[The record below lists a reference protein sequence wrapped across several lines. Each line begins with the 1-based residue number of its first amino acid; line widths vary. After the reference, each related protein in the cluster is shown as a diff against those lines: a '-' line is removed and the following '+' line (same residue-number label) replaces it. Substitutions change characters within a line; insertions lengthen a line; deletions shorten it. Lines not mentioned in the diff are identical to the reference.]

1 MQDGLEGGNLRM
13 KSQGI
18 NDLIRP
24 YAIPGNDIVAWADPI
39 NFLPSFHKLRDLI
52 NSLIIFH

>member
-13 KSQGI
+13 KSRGI

-24 YAIPGNDIVAWADPI
+24 YCANPGNNIVAWIDPI
-39 NFLPSFHKLRDLI
+39 NCIAKFS
-52 NSLIIFH
+52 

>member
-18 NDLIRP
+18 NDLIPP

-39 NFLPSFHKLRDLI
+39 NFIGKFS
-52 NSLIIFH
+52 

>member
-1 MQDGLEGGNLRM
+1 MQDGPEGGNLQM

-24 YAIPGNDIVAWADPI
+24 YAIPRNDIVVWADPI
-39 NFLPSFHKLRDLI
+39 YFAKFS
-52 NSLIIFH
+52 

>member
-18 NDLIRP
+18 NDLIRL
-24 YAIPGNDIVAWADPI
+24 YCANPGNDIVAWADPI
-39 NFLPSFHKLRDLI
+39 NYIAKFS
-52 NSLIIFH
+52 

>member
-39 NFLPSFHKLRDLI
+39 NFIAKFS
-52 NSLIIFH
+52 